1 MKQDHIEP
9 HQKDTP
15 IPDVSDKDVEMLV
28 FRNLE
33 ARQKAWEEDLEGGGV
48 ILQYPVT
55 RTFFQRLAAWW
66 IYPRA
71 STLPKPPVNR
81 SGQGTGRHQS
91 IFETSGKGHWRNRRD
106 GQRRPAL
113 RT

>member
-15 IPDVSDKDVEMLV
+15 IPDVSDKDVERLV

-33 ARQKAWEEDLEGGGV
+33 ARQKAWEEDLEGGVV
-48 ILQYPVT
+48 ILQYPDT

-66 IYPRA
+66 RLQFKRPRRDLSESIDTPKTA
-71 STLPKPPVNR
+71 SEPVWP
-81 SGQGTGRHQS
+81 
-91 IFETSGKGHWRNRRD
+91 GHW
-106 GQRRPAL
+106 ATSKYL
-113 RT
+113 